1 MNFIDY
7 SKLRGLT
14 ARKLV
19 AALKKDDFSL
29 VRQSGSHQ
37 IYRHPDKR
45 RVTVSFHKGDQ
56 TFRPK
61 ILKIMIEDQAKWTEE
76 DLKRL
81 KILK

>member
-1 MNFIDY
+1 M
-7 SKLRGLT
+7 T
-14 ARKLV
+14 ARKLIT
-19 AALKKDDFSL
+19 ALKRDGFSL

-56 TFRPK
+56 TFTPK
-61 ILKIMIEDQAKWTEE
+61 ILKIMIEDQAKWNEK
-76 DLKRL
+76 DLKYL